1 MFDSVRKNAVK
12 FIVIWLKLPV
22 DLDVERIIPALFVL
36 SLSDIDIEL
45 VKIRDAEVYL
55 FWVNIANDLRK
66 VNIDSRFHCESFLR
80 DIIFGHFKDIFL
92 HRVDPKCHLIS
103 GLEGPTAE

>member
-1 MFDSVRKNAVK
+1 M
-12 FIVIWLKLPV
+12 KLPV

-45 VKIRDAEVYL
+45 VMIRDAEVYL

-66 VNIDSRFHCESFLR
+66 SNIDSRFHCESFLC

-103 GLEGPTAE
+103 RLEGPTAK